1 MLNTER
7 CLYTTMF
14 SNKEPVMQ
22 NVVSLNESKE
32 HKTAETLLSI
42 LLYWL
47 CDLSFQG
54 FIHKKDSWDT
64 FFFPPLFY
72 FNAIFT
78 EYGSQ

>member
-42 LLYWL
+42 LLYWF

-54 FIHKKDSWDT
+54 FIHKKDPWDT
-64 FFFPPLFY
+64 FFSPLFY